1 MCFEYKMTWRE
12 KNNRGKRTKKA
23 KKTANL
29 LLRVIELQIRR
40 DKQRIKEL
48 RVLLRRLSRC

>member
-48 RVLLRRLSRC
+48 RALLRRLSRC